1 MSTRAGGGFD
11 SPSAEVP
18 AAAAAFGLLATPA
31 RLHIVWALSQG
42 ESDASGLTEL
52 MGGTFPSA
60 SRHLTKPKSAGLV
73 RSRREGRRQVYVVD
87 DLPRGDGRAPDGRP
101 ARSMGRKRSRAAP
114 ALRDLG
120 AGKQRS
126 RRMRPYRPRVTPP
139 LRRRGASSV
148 GPVGA
153 TFGVLLPSLEF
164 MLPAMVLALY
174 AYEQSAA
181 RNRFP
186 QNWRCS

>member
-60 SRHLTKPKSAGLV
+60 SRHLTKPRSAGLV

-87 DLPRGDGRAPDGRP
+87 DPHVVTVVRLMVGRLA
-101 ARSMGRKRSRAAP
+101 ARAGNAA
-114 ALRDLG
+114 A
-120 AGKQRS
+120 Q
-126 RRMRPYRPRVTPP
+126 RPRSVTSVPES
-139 LRRRGASSV
+139 GAAAGCGRT
-148 GPVGA
+148 GPG
-153 TFGVLLPSLEF
+153 
-164 MLPAMVLALY
+164 
-174 AYEQSAA
+174 
-181 RNRFP
+181 
-186 QNWRCS
+186 